1 VTYVVVERRGDAS
14 WARLCRPERANAL
27 GPGMVQELREWLRA
41 DGADPSISALVIT
54 GTGSSFCPGADL
66 KASLALAHDPDA
78 RMQFLASGR
87 SLMDELSSAPVPVI
101 AAVNGVAF
109 AGGFEL
115 VLACDLVV
123 AAESAVLGDLHLA
136 HARIPAWGSS
146 ARLMYALGPWRAAQ
160 ALLLPK
166 RFTAEQL
173 RGLGVITDVVRDAD
187 LQAAADVVVEGLA
200 RVEAGALRAMKALL
214 AAQRSELLGGLST
227 LEWESFATYLT
238 GPQMQEMP
246 GEGRPLKDL
255 DHSM

>member
-1 VTYVVVERRGDAS
+1 MTYVEVERRGGAS

-27 GPGMVQELREWLRA
+27 GPEMVQELRAWLRA
-41 DGADPSISALVIT
+41 VGGDPGISALVIT
-54 GTGSSFCPGADL
+54 GSGTSFCPGADI
-66 KASLALAHDPDA
+66 KASLALAHAPEERA
-78 RMQFLASGR
+78 AYLASGR
-87 SLMDELSSAPVPVI
+87 SLMEDLSRAPVPVV

-136 HARIPAWGSS
+136 SGRIPAWGSS
-146 ARLMYALGPWRAAQ
+146 AKLMSALGPWRAAQ
-160 ALLLPK
+160 ALLLPQ

-173 RGLGVITDVVRDAD
+173 RGFGVIADVVRDAD
-187 LQAAADVVVEGLA
+187 LPAAVDRIVDGLA

-214 AAQRSELLGGLST
+214 AAQKSELLGRLSAV
-227 LEWESFATYLT
+227 EWESFTAYLA

-246 GEGRPLKDL
+246 WASRPQKDL
-255 DHSM
+255 DHSV